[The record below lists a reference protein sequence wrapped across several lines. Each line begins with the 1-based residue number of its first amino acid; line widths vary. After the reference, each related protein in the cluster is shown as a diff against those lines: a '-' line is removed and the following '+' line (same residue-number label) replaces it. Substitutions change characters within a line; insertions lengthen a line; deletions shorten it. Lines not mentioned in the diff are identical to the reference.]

1 MTKFPLIHKFEHPHK
16 EESTPLPRGIKY
28 QEYELPYLNES
39 ITIFVPLKES
49 ERFEAEVSKIEQE
62 LNRDTLK
69 RLLHKF
75 RGIRG

>member
-1 MTKFPLIHKFEHPHK
+1 MTKFPLIHKFENPEK
-16 EESTPLPRGIKY
+16 GDKTPLPRGIKY

-39 ITIFVPLKES
+39 ITVFVPLKES
-49 ERFEAEVSKIEQE
+49 KAFEAEVSKIERE
-62 LNRDTLK
+62 LDRGALK